1 MRWMTWL
8 PPAMDTIKT
17 SKLKKKAVQGLC
29 TSMKCATRTAL
40 IILLEARAGIRY
52 QVVASI

>member
-17 SKLKKKAVQGLC
+17 SKQKKKAVQWG
-29 TSMKCATRTAL
+29 TTRTAL

-52 QVVASI
+52 QVVANI

>member
-17 SKLKKKAVQGLC
+17 SKLKKKAVQGVY

-52 QVVASI
+52 QVVANI